1 VSAVSTDNTTPR
13 LTKELMGVYTRLE
26 VIIPRI
32 PIVVGRLDAEQPG
45 FPTGHSGGG
54 SPVDGPDRYQT
65 SDPAYGALRALLM
78 HVDLISRRVAELD
91 QLTGNWMR
99 RNPTTRD
106 RTIHHTEGRCTSCI
120 RVGEIE
126 PTHRGDLCRWCYD
139 TLGAVNKLRADKA
152 YGPAL
157 LELPVDAVRQRHSGS
172 RGRFNELDR
181 ERWARPERKAKR

>member
-1 VSAVSTDNTTPR
+1 MSIDNTTPR

-32 PIVVGRLDAEQPG
+32 PIVIGRLDAEQPG

-54 SPVDGPDRYQT
+54 SPVDGPDRFQT

-99 RNPTTRD
+99 RNPRTRD
-106 RTIHHTEGRCTSCI
+106 RSSHHTEGRCTSCI

-139 TLGAVNKLRADKA
+139 TLGAVNKLRADKQ

-157 LELPVDAVRQRHSGS
+157 LELPVDAVRQRHSGG

-181 ERWARPERKAKR
+181 ERWAKPEKRVKR